1 MVVPPDSVC
10 SKEARRGSCAS
21 HLLQELQLPWR
32 RRRAE
37 RARGECEAAA
47 RRLGQR
53 SPKCQRLH
61 RCTSCSARAVSARG
75 PRAPRKSRRKRGR
88 GQSRTTDRGGGGP
101 VYRPMRMG
109 LQART
114 GARIQNAARV
124 HPPCIA
130 ENYSK
135 SARSVDGRTHGM
147 AEQPCATHHVD
158 EPGAWPWRR
167 VAAAAR
173 PGPPLQT
180 RQRPGKPARRAI
192 LPRQHVK
199 AGQRPR
205 EPARTAGAKI
215 VAE

>member
-53 SPKCQRLH
+53 STKCQRLH
-61 RCTSCSARAVSARG
+61 RRTSCSARRRSQAPSPGRG
-75 PRAPRKSRRKRGR
+75 SRRREVQEADGLSAPQT
-88 GQSRTTDRGGGGP
+88 GEGGGP
-101 VYRPMRMG
+101 YRH
-109 LQART
+109 
-114 GARIQNAARV
+114 GALGSHRRSHTKGARV